1 MYRLFRAYFR
11 KGCRLLF
18 SQQIGSFQCDG
29 FAAADQQAAAAV
41 GPGKLHGFV
50 QVLHER
56 TAAHCNI
63 QQDRI
68 RTSRQLFALVVG
80 DAGTG
85 KTTALRRL
93 KSVLDGQDY
102 TVLYLSESKLTPRHF
117 FNGLLEQLGCET
129 RFYRGDARNLL
140 HHQIEI
146 MRGVEHRKPVVIVDE
161 GHLLSKEMLEEIR
174 FLLNYKMDSE
184 NPLALILAG
193 QTELWEKLRLQ
204 AYRAILHRV
213 DIQCFLMPYE
223 YAQTKAYIEKQ
234 LTYAGHPNA
243 IFSEDAM
250 KAVHSF
256 SSGIPRLINRAC
268 TQSLVYAY
276 QNRRAIIDDR
286 MVQLVL
292 EGEVS

>member
-1 MYRLFRAYFR
+1 MYEEFFEMTHTPFVRGIPVDNLYEDQDTEEVYN
-11 KGCRLLF
+11 RLLY
-18 SQQIGSFQCDG
+18 
-29 FAAADQQAAAAV
+29 AA
-41 GPGKLHGFV
+41 
-50 QVLHER
+50 
-56 TAAHCNI
+56 
-63 QQDRI
+63 
-68 RTSRQLFALVVG
+68 SRQLFALVVG

-117 FNGLLEQLGCET
+117 NNGLLEQLGCET

-140 HHQIEI
+140 HHEIEI
-146 MRGVEHRKPVVIVDE
+146 MRGVGHRKLVVIVDE